1 MKALVTPP
9 AEDVLTLAEAKA
21 HLRVDSSHEDTL
33 ISSLLASATERF
45 DAEHGVLGRALVTQ
59 TWQMTGPAFGSE
71 WKISPVPVQSIAS
84 VTYLDAD
91 EVPQMLAS
99 TNYRLVKDNQTA
111 TIHWRNDLP
120 GVADHHEAITV
131 QFVAG
136 YGAASAVPVGIKQA
150 ILLLVG
156 HWHEHRQIVA
166 FGSHSPIA
174 MALDAQTQL
183 YRVGGAL
190 T

>member
-1 MKALVTPP
+1 MKSLVTPP
-9 AEDVLTLAEAKA
+9 AEDVLTLAEVKS
-21 HLRVDSSHEDTL
+21 HLRVESSDEDGL

-45 DAEHGVLGRALVTQ
+45 DAQHGILGRALVTQ
-59 TWQMTGPAFGSE
+59 TWQMTGSAFGSQ
-71 WKISPVPVQSIAS
+71 WRLSPVPVQSIAS

-91 EVPQMLAS
+91 EVSQTLATTS
-99 TNYRLVKDNQTA
+99 YRLVKDNQTA
-111 TIHWRNDLP
+111 TVHWLSDLP

-136 YGAASAVPVGIKQA
+136 YGGAISVPDGIKQA

-156 HWHEHRQIVA
+156 HWYEHRQIVA
-166 FGSHSPIA
+166 YGSHSPIA